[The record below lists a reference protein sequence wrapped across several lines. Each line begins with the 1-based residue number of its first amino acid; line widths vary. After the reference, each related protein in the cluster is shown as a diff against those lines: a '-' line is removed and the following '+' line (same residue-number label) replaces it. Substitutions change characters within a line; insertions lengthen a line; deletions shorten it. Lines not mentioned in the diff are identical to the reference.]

1 MAVGST
7 SYLDSEIER
16 YERANL
22 RSRDLHQRAARVL
35 PGGNTR
41 TTVTFDP
48 FPVAMDHGQ
57 GARVWDVDGNE
68 RLDFIQNYTAL
79 IVGHAHPAVLEA
91 IAQRAARGTA
101 FAATNQEEV
110 LLAEELCR
118 RVPSVERI
126 RFLNSGTEATMF
138 AMRAARAFTGRPAMA
153 RIEGGYHGTHDLAEV
168 SAHPAI
174 ADAGPADAP
183 RAVADSPGTPRWA
196 VENTVVL
203 PFNNADAAE
212 AILRREAPR
221 LAGVIVE
228 PVLGAGGM
236 LPPRPGFLERLR
248 AVTSEL
254 GILLVFDEV
263 ISLRVAPGGAQER
276 FGVTPDL
283 TTMGKIIGGGLP
295 VSAFGGRAD
304 VMALFEGGRPGGLSQ
319 GGTYNGNPLGMAA
332 GLAGLGVLT
341 PDEYA
346 RLEGLGENL
355 REGLQATFDRHDVAA
370 QVTGIASLFGVHM
383 VSHPVVDYRSAR
395 GGDEHALRA
404 FFLGMLNEGILLAPR
419 GGGAI
424 SVPMG
429 DAEIETFLAAADRV
443 VAGISVSG

>member
-7 SYLDSEIER
+7 SYLDGAVAR
-16 YERANL
+16 YEQANPRSKALHERAL
-22 RSRDLHQRAARVL
+22 RSL

-41 TTVTFDP
+41 TTIAFDP
-48 FPVAMDHGQ
+48 FPLAMDRGE

-79 IVGHAHPAVLEA
+79 ILGHAHPAVLDA
-91 IAQRAARGTA
+91 ISRRAARGTA

-110 LLAEELCR
+110 ALAEELCR
-118 RVPSVERI
+118 RVPSVERV

-138 AMRAARAFTGRPAMA
+138 AMRAARAFTGRQAIA

-168 SAHPAI
+168 STHPQL
-174 ADAGPADAP
+174 DEAGAADAP
-183 RAVADSPGTPRWA
+183 RAVADSAGTPPWA

-212 AILRREAPR
+212 AILRREGSR
-221 LAGVIVE
+221 LAAVILE
-228 PVLGAGGM
+228 PVLGAGGVI
-236 LPPRPGFLERLR
+236 PPLPGFLERLR

-254 GILLVFDEV
+254 GLILIFDEV

-295 VSAFGGRAD
+295 VSAFGGRRD
-304 VMALFEGGRPGGLSQ
+304 VMSVFEGGRPGGVAQ

-332 GLAGLGVLT
+332 GLAALEVLT

-346 RLEGLGENL
+346 RLERLGQTL

-370 QVTGIASLFGVHM
+370 QVTGIASLFKVHF
-383 VSHPVVDYRSAR
+383 VSHPVVDYRSAL
-395 GGDEHALRA
+395 GDERATRA
-404 FFLGMLNEGILLAPR
+404 FFFGMLNEGILLASR
-419 GGGAI
+419 GMGAI
-424 SVPMG
+424 STPMG
-429 DAEIETFLAAADRV
+429 DGEVEAFLGAADRV
-443 VAGISVSG
+443 AAGISASL

>member
-1 MAVGST
+1 MGEHGEGYLESAVEGYVRANPRSAA
-7 SYLDSEIER
+7 LH
-16 YERANL
+16 ERAR
-22 RSRDLHQRAARVL
+22 RSL

-48 FPVAMDHGQ
+48 FPLAMDRGL

-79 IVGHAHPAVLEA
+79 IVGHAHPAVLDA
-91 IAQRAARGTA
+91 ISRRAARGTA

-110 LLAEELCR
+110 ELAEELCR

-138 AMRAARAFTGRPAMA
+138 AMRAARAFTGRPAIA

-168 SAHPAI
+168 STHPAV
-174 ADAGPADAP
+174 AEAGPADAP
-183 RAVADSPGTPRWA
+183 RAVPDSPGTPHWA

-221 LAGVIVE
+221 LAAVILE
-228 PVLGAGGM
+228 PVLGAGGVI
-236 LPPRPGFLERLR
+236 PPLPGFLERLR
-248 AVTSEL
+248 AVTAEL
-254 GILLVFDEV
+254 GIVLIFDEV
-263 ISLRVAPGGAQER
+263 ITLRVAPGGAQER
-276 FGVTPDL
+276 YGVTPDL

-304 VMALFEGGRPGGLSQ
+304 VMSVFGSGRGSVAQ

-332 GLAGLGVLT
+332 GLAALQVLT
-341 PDEYA
+341 PAEYE
-346 RLEGLGENL
+346 RLDRLGAAL
-355 REGLQATFDRHDVAA
+355 REGLQAAFDRHDVAA
-370 QVTGIASLFGVHM
+370 QVTGVASLFKVHM
-383 VSHPVVDYRSAR
+383 VSHPVVDYRSAQ
-395 GGDEHALRA
+395 GDERALRA
-404 FFLGMLNEGILLAPR
+404 FFFGMLNEGILLASR
-419 GGGAI
+419 GMG
-424 SVPMG
+424 SLSTPMG
-429 DAEIETFLAAADRV
+429 EADVETFLGAADRV
-443 VAGISVSG
+443 IAGIGTAA